1 MSKHAKDIL
10 PSGLLPLLAV
20 IGLPA
25 LFAAEPASLIHRT
38 DREVAFEVTT
48 NGLSRIT
55 FQGRVLA
62 TGEWSEKRGDET
74 GCDLHSRSPIHA
86 GRSADILVRLECRR
100 VLGRTRMSA
109 LLPDSF
115 NRTRRNT
122 HARQEERR
130 RLDRLGAVQ
139 QWTTCEQLGR
149 FDIL

>member
-86 GRSADILVRLECRR
+86 GRSGGGGG
-100 VLGRTRMSA
+100 GRGRGGGA
-109 LLPDSF
+109 AG
-115 NRTRRNT
+115 
-122 HARQEERR
+122 ARHRATPR
-130 RLDRLGAVQ
+130 PPK
-139 QWTTCEQLGR
+139 
-149 FDIL
+149 